1 MELPLRLL
9 VSAVVVGLTAPVFVS
24 GLSAVEAAQAS
35 ERAAGAVDALVRA
48 AQDFYLAG
56 GGAQTMPVDLA
67 GGVTVRV
74 ESVTIGDAPGGPRAT
89 TATYKLSG
97 QPPVF
102 LLTDPPVPMA
112 ADGGPLHLGPG
123 AHIVRVSFDG
133 EGPVRLA
140 VVG

>member
-9 VSAVVVGLTAPVFVS
+9 VSAIVVGVTAPAVVS
-24 GLSAVEAAQAS
+24 GLSAVETAQAS
-35 ERAAGAVDALVRA
+35 ERAAAAVDALVRA

-56 GGAQTMPVDLA
+56 GGAQAIPVDLG

-89 TATYKLSG
+89 TAAYTLSG

-102 LLTDPPVPMA
+102 LRTDPPVPMA
-112 ADGGPLHLGPG
+112 GDAGPLRLGAG
-123 AHIVRVSFDG
+123 AHVVRVSFEG
-133 EGPVRLA
+133 QGPVRLA